1 MKKKIM
7 IMIFPF
13 SDLTLSE
20 KFWKSKMTKSCINGE
35 KRVTYIGSKI
45 MYIGH
50 WSLFMTPP
58 KNRKY
63 LCHPVLSHPRNF
75 YATPQFWNV
84 YATHFYTTLNI
95 SVFQRKIRNW
105 GSISTFWTHFFHS
118 PPFFFVAPFR
128 KLKSWCHP
136 YFMPPWKSLCHP
148 RGWDK
153 KYGSGIK
160 KNQWHRVTCG
170 KIWRC
175 GCRFSS

>member
-1 MKKKIM
+1 MYTSFFFALCIWFFKFFLPENLLKINVQKWCTYGGKKSGTWCLFHGLNM
-7 IMIFPF
+7 MFYLN
-13 SDLTLSE
+13 SSE

-105 GSISTFWTHFFHS
+105 GSISTFLTHFFHS
-118 PPFFFVAPFR
+118 PPFF
-128 KLKSWCHP
+128 
-136 YFMPPWKSLCHP
+136 
-148 RGWDK
+148 
-153 KYGSGIK
+153 YG
-160 KNQWHRVTCG
+160 TL
-170 KIWRC
+170 
-175 GCRFSS
+175 

>member
-1 MKKKIM
+1 MIFTVCTQVFFRLLYMILSSYFFRNFLIKKDIKVMYILWKKIM
-7 IMIFPF
+7 IMIFSNICAWF
-13 SDLTLSE
+13 FFLTLSE
-20 KFWKSKMTKSCINGE
+20 KLWKSKMTKSCINGE

-95 SVFQRKIRNW
+95 SVFQRKIRN
-105 GSISTFWTHFFHS
+105 
-118 PPFFFVAPFR
+118 
-128 KLKSWCHP
+128 
-136 YFMPPWKSLCHP
+136 
-148 RGWDK
+148 
-153 KYGSGIK
+153 
-160 KNQWHRVTCG
+160 
-170 KIWRC
+170 
-175 GCRFSS
+175 